1 MSSPLSGKNVVV
13 TGACGFIGSHLVE
26 RLVKDGARV
35 RAVVFYNSF
44 GSHGWLEELDPK
56 LKREVDI
63 LTGDIRD
70 EAWVRT
76 IMKNQETVFHLAAL
90 IAIPYS
96 YVAPAAYV
104 QTNVVGTLNVL
115 SGARDAGASRIV
127 HTSTSEVY
135 GTARYVP
142 IDEAHVLQGQ
152 SPYSA
157 TKIAADKLV
166 ESFVKSFSMPIV
178 TLRPFNTYGPRQTAR
193 AVIPTI
199 LTQLLA
205 DRSTI
210 KLGSITP
217 TRDFTY
223 VTDTVDAFVRAGTT
237 PGLEGE
243 VLNAG
248 NGKDISIGDLVKLA
262 CETLGKKIEVVTDE
276 ARVRPANS
284 EVDRLQANATRI
296 RELTGWVP
304 KVPLTEGL
312 KNVAAWLRTP
322 RAGFDA
328 DRYHI

>member
-1 MSSPLSGKNVVV
+1 MSSPIAGKNVIV

-26 RLVKDGARV
+26 RLVRDGARV
-35 RAVVFYNSF
+35 RGIVYYNSF
-44 GSHGWLEELDPK
+44 GSHGWLEELDPSVK
-56 LKREVDI
+56 KEVEV

-70 EAWVRT
+70 EAWVRS
-76 IMKNQETVFHLAAL
+76 ILKNQEIAFHLAAL

-96 YVAPAAYV
+96 YVAPGAYV

-115 SGARDAGASRIV
+115 SGARDAGVQRIV

-199 LTQLLA
+199 LTQLIA
-205 DRSTI
+205 GKSTI
-210 KLGSITP
+210 KLGSVTP
-217 TRDFTY
+217 TRDFTF

-262 CETLGKKIEVVTDE
+262 SEVMGRRIEVVTDQE
-276 ARVRPANS
+276 RIRPANS
-284 EVDRLQANATRI
+284 EVDRLQANATRL
-296 RELTGWVP
+296 REKTGWAPQVSL
-304 KVPLTEGL
+304 KEGL
-312 KNVAAWLRTP
+312 TRTAAWLKNPRT
-322 RAGFDA
+322 GFDA
-328 DRYHI
+328 DRYHV